1 MKQMEF
7 NSWYNELPIQK
18 RREFLKE
25 FLQVSGMSSGYFYN
39 WKKKAKGP
47 FLFIAEAISRKY
59 E

>member
-1 MKQMEF
+1 MNF
-7 NSWYNELPIQK
+7 NQWYNNLPIQK

-25 FLQVSGMSSGYFYN
+25 FLKVSGMSSGYFYN

-47 FLFIAEAISRKY
+47 FLFIAEAIGRKY

>member
-1 MKQMEF
+1 MNF
-7 NSWYNELPIQK
+7 NQWYNELPIQK

-25 FLQVSGMSSGYFYN
+25 FLQVSGMAHGYFYN

-47 FLFIAEAISRKY
+47 FLFIADVLKHKY